1 MSLWRHLS
9 LGLRALKGRGQ
20 RDDEIDE
27 EVRDFFERAR
37 ADLVR
42 QGWSPAEAARAVRRE
57 LGDMSR
63 ASEDLRE
70 YGWENAAEAT
80 VVDLKYALRRLR
92 QSPTFALVAVLTLA
106 LGVGASTAIFSAVS
120 PILLEPLPYPNAN
133 RIVMLSDRTD
143 DGAALDTTYGTFIEL
158 RARSNAFD
166 ELAVAQRWNPALSG
180 SGEPEYLIGDRV
192 SAAYF
197 RVLGVAPA
205 IGRDFVPEDQAIGG
219 PPLVV
224 VTDAFAKRRFG
235 GARGALEQGIR
246 LDGVLHTV
254 IGVMP
259 PGFATVLTPGADVW
273 SALQFRSEAPF
284 QSGEWGHQLRMVGRL
299 RAGASVESAQQEMS
313 FVASNPIE
321 DFPRPEWAAL
331 RNGLSLQSLQSSVTA
346 GARGVLISVAG
357 SVLLLLVLACANVTN
372 LLLARG
378 VTRRRELAVR
388 AVLGAG
394 RSRLV
399 RQLLTEG
406 LLLAAIGGAVG
417 LGLAFVGVRV
427 IVALA
432 PADLPRIDAIRV
444 DWWAFMFAFAVTA
457 MIGIFV
463 GLAPALRGARAGKPD
478 LNVGARAAGSLPV
491 VRNGL
496 VVVEVALALVLL
508 IGAGLLLRSVERLY
522 AATPGFEGS
531 NLLTMQVVATSY
543 GLEQQADGYRRRS
556 GAEVQAL
563 FESML
568 DAVRA
573 VPGVVD
579 AAFTT
584 QLPLSGDRELW
595 GVRFESDTNGSPYRT
610 GGALRY
616 GITPDYFRSMGIP
629 LLEGRVLD
637 AQDRPGAPEA
647 IVLSESFAKR
657 RFGDRSPIG
666 QRLRIGPEISAT
678 DREWDVVVG
687 VVGDV
692 KQDSMEA
699 LTPPD
704 AVYVATGQWMGVD
717 LVQSLVVRTNGDPA
731 AFHPAIRKAIASAS
745 SIPAITR
752 VATMDELIAASEAE
766 RHFAL
771 TVFGMFAAAALVLAA
786 LGLYGVIAGRVA
798 ERTREIGL
806 RSALGATPQKIL
818 ALVLRQGLALAA
830 LGVAIGVAGA
840 IAATQGL
847 GSLLYEVTAVD
858 PLTYGAVIVLMLAVA
873 AAASWLPAARAA
885 RVDPTAAL
893 RAE

>member
-1 MSLWRHLS
+1 VSIWRHFS
-9 LGLRALKGRGQ
+9 LGLRALKGRT
-20 RDDEIDE
+20 RPHDEIDE

-42 QGWSPAEAARAVRRE
+42 QGMSPAEAARAVRLE
-57 LGDMSR
+57 LGDAFR
-63 ASEDLRE
+63 AGEDVRQ
-70 YGWENAAEAT
+70 YGWENVAESIF
-80 VVDLKYALRRLR
+80 VDLKHALRRLR
-92 QSPTFALVAVLTLA
+92 QAPTFALVAILTLA
-106 LGVGASTAIFSAVS
+106 VGIGTSTAIFSAVS
-120 PILLEPLPYPNAN
+120 PILLEPLPYPNAD
-133 RIVMLSDRTD
+133 RIVMLTDRTD
-143 DGAALDTTYGTFIEL
+143 DGAPLDTTYGTFVEVG
-158 RARSNAFD
+158 ARGNAFD

-192 SAAYF
+192 SADYF
-197 RVLGVAPA
+197 RLLGVALA
-205 IGRDFVPEDQAIGG
+205 AGRDFVPEDQVIGG
-219 PPLVV
+219 PQIAV

-235 GARGALEQGIR
+235 DARGALEQGIR

-254 IGVMP
+254 IGVLP
-259 PGFATVLTPGADVW
+259 PNFANVLTPGADVW
-273 SALQFRSEAPF
+273 SSLQFRNEAPF
-284 QSGEWGHQLRMVGRL
+284 QSGEWGHQLRMIGRL
-299 RAGASVESAQQEMS
+299 REGVSAESAQQQIS
-313 FVASNPIE
+313 FIANNPIE

-331 RNGLSLQSLQSSVTA
+331 RNGLSMQSLQGSVTA
-346 GARGVLISVAG
+346 GARAVLIAVSG
-357 SVLLLLVLACANVTN
+357 SVVLLLVLACANVTN

-378 VTRRRELAVR
+378 VARRSELAVR

-394 RSRLV
+394 RSRIV
-399 RQLLTEG
+399 RQLLTES

-432 PADLPRIDAIRV
+432 PPDLPRVDAIHV
-444 DWWAFMFAFAVTA
+444 DWWAFYFAFAVTA
-457 MIGIFV
+457 VIGIVV

-478 LNVGARAAGSLPV
+478 LNVGARAAGGLPV

-496 VVVEVALALVLL
+496 VVVEVALALMLL

-522 AATPGFEGS
+522 DATPGFEGR

-543 GLEQQADGYRRRS
+543 GVEQRIDGYRRRS
-556 GAEVQAL
+556 AAEVQAL

-573 VPGVVD
+573 LPGVRD

-584 QLPLSGDRELW
+584 QLPLSGDRETW
-595 GVRFESDTNGSPYRT
+595 GVRFESDADVSPYRT

-616 GITPDYFRSMGIP
+616 GVTPDYFRAMGIP

-637 AQDRPGAPEA
+637 AQDRPGTPEA
-647 IVLSESFAKR
+647 VLLSESFAKR

-666 QRLRIGPEISAT
+666 QRLRIGPEISAA
-678 DREWDVVVG
+678 DRDWDVVVG

-704 AVYVATGQWMGVD
+704 AVYVAAAQWMGID
-717 LVQSLVVRTNGDPA
+717 LVRSLVVRTDGDAAALVPA
-731 AFHPAIRKAIASAS
+731 VRQAIASAS

-752 VATMDELIAASEAE
+752 VATMDELMAASEAE

-798 ERTREIGL
+798 GRTREIGL
-806 RSALGATPQKIL
+806 RSALGATPQQIL
-818 ALVLRQGLALAA
+818 ALVLRQGMMLAVI
-830 LGVAIGVAGA
+830 GVAIGIAGA
-840 IAATQGL
+840 AAATQGL
-847 GSLLYEVTAVD
+847 ESLLYEVTSLD
-858 PLTYGAVIVLMLAVA
+858 PLTYATVIALMAAVA
-873 AAASWLPAARAA
+873 AAASWLPAARAS
-885 RVDPTAAL
+885 RVDPTIAL